1 MHDTVVNQL
10 LAKVR
15 VCVRERE
22 RACVCREKLICV
34 SQRHCECV
42 RFCVSMCM
50 W

>member
-15 VCVRERE
+15 LCERE

-34 SQRHCECV
+34 SQDP
-42 RFCVSMCM
+42 VSV
-50 W
+50 